1 MEPIHLPSDADIHA
15 AYSQGEEAVV
25 ALFHS
30 LNQVVL
36 QLVDRVQTLEDHL
49 NKDSHNSNKP
59 PSSDGLKEPRKRHT
73 HSLRQASGKKP
84 GAQEGHPGHCLE
96 MAEQPDRIEPQRVET
111 CAYCHTS
118 LKEVSVTRVEKR
130 QMVELPPLRLITT
143 EYQAEVKVCP
153 ACGKETQAVF
163 PPEVTQPTQYGPDFK
178 AFLAYLNQAQF
189 IPVERINE
197 LCEEVFQ
204 HSVGGGTLES
214 ANGQIA
220 TAVAPVNQRIQ
231 AHLITTPE
239 TVGFDESGLRVHQKL
254 NWVFSVGTERATYY
268 HVDPKRGQEGIER
281 TGILPKRTGKSLHD
295 DWKPYYTYAQAAHF
309 SCNAHHLRELAF
321 LQEQYPQPW
330 EGDMAELLKTILK
343 AVNEAKQQGATALTP
358 AQLKDFEAR
367 YDALVE
373 AGLALNPVPEKPEGK
388 RGKPKQPPPKNLLD
402 RLRDHKD
409 AVLGFMKDFTVPFDN
424 NRSER
429 DIRMVKLKQKISG
442 CFRSEEGAQV
452 FAGIRGYLSTARK
465 NGVGA
470 FEALKLAM
478 IGSPYAPDFLPPLSA
493 MA

>member
-1 MEPIHLPSDADIHA
+1 MSI
-15 AYSQGEEAVV
+15 
-25 ALFHS
+25 
-30 LNQVVL
+30 
-36 QLVDRVQTLEDHL
+36 QT
-49 NKDSHNSNKP
+49 
-59 PSSDGLKEPRKRHT
+59 
-73 HSLRQASGKKP
+73 
-84 GAQEGHPGHCLE
+84 
-96 MAEQPDRIEPQRVET
+96 
-111 CAYCHTS
+111 Y
-118 LKEVSVTRVEKR
+118 
-130 QMVELPPLRLITT
+130 LI
-143 EYQAEVKVCP
+143 
-153 ACGKETQAVF
+153 
-163 PPEVTQPTQYGPDFK
+163 D
-178 AFLAYLNQAQF
+178 
-189 IPVERINE
+189 
-197 LCEEVFQ
+197 
-204 HSVGGGTLES
+204 
-214 ANGQIA
+214 
-220 TAVAPVNQRIQ
+220 
-231 AHLITTPE
+231 TPE
-239 TVGFDESGLRVHQKL
+239 TVGFDESGLRVHKKL
-254 NWVFSVGTERATYY
+254 NWVFSASTERATYY

-295 DWKPYYTYAQAAHF
+295 DWKPYYTYSQATHV

-343 AVNEAKQQGATALTP
+343 VVDEAKQQGATALTP

-388 RGKPKQPPPKNLLD
+388 PGKPKQPPPKNLLD

-409 AVLGFMKDFTVPFDN
+409 AVLDFMKDFNVPFDN

-478 IGSPYAPDFLPPLSA
+478 ICSPYAPDFLPPLSA